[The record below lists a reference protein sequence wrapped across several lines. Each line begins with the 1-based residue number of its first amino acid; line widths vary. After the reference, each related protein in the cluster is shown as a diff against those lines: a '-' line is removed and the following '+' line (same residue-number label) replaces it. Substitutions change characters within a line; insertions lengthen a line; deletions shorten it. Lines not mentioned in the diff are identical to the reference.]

1 MNKIKKMRLKKKM
14 SQEELAKAVG
24 ISQPYL
30 SDLEKGN
37 RSGTEETI
45 KRIMEVLEKVEC
57 DEKGVGA

>member
-1 MNKIKKMRLKKKM
+1 M

-57 DEKGVGA
+57 DEKGVSA

>member
-1 MNKIKKMRLKKKM
+1 MINELNKIKKMRLKKKM

-45 KRIMEVLEKVEC
+45 KKIMEVLEKREE
-57 DEKGVGA
+57 DE